1 MQRPETYWR
10 KDGKDL
16 SSELSTE
23 KQQKIQDND
32 KKLLNIF
39 RFGICPLRVASFA
52 V

>member
-1 MQRPETYWR
+1 MQAREASWR
-10 KDGKDL
+10 K
-16 SSELSTE
+16 ELE
-23 KQQKIQDND
+23 EQKIQDND